1 MKWRQCM
8 KGHQKKWKLSEVNFY
23 VYSWP
28 FIHCLFFIEA
38 RKVYVLTHLKIRAT
52 VEIHLCPFIFLT
64 VKVIHF
70 GSFQFIELFKSVFD
84 QITSQ
89 VELKAVKKC
98 LVRS

>member
-8 KGHQKKWKLSEVNFY
+8 KGHEKTWKLSEVNFY
-23 VYSWP
+23 VYAWP
-28 FIHCLFFIEA
+28 FIHCLYFIEA
-38 RKVYVLTHLKIRAT
+38 RKVYLLTHLKITT
-52 VEIHLCPFIFLT
+52 VEIHLYPFMFLT

-89 VELKAVKKC
+89 VELKAVKKY